1 MKSLR
6 GERAA
11 EKGLL
16 ILTKSKRILPK
27 GLKAVDI
34 AGLMCQGLKP

>member
-1 MKSLR
+1 MKFLK

-16 ILTKSKRILPK
+16 ILTKSRRILPQ

-34 AGLMCQGLKP
+34 AGLMFQGLKP